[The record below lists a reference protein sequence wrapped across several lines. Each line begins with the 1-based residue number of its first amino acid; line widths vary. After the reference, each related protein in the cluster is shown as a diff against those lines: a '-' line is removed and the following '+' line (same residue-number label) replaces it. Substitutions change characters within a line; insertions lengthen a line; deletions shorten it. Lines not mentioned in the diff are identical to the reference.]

1 MRYGIVGMV
10 ALLVAAP
17 AGVRGQAQLT
27 AVERRVVEH
36 IDANREGAVALL
48 REIVDINSGTL
59 NPEGVRAV
67 ADVLIPEFEALGF
80 ETRYVPLPDS
90 LERGG
95 HLIAERSGQ
104 GPRVLLIGHLDT
116 VFEEDSP
123 FQRYETI
130 DSITAR
136 GPGVNDMK
144 GGNVAMLVALQA
156 LHAEG
161 LLEGTNITVVL
172 TGDEE
177 RPGQPVSVARELLI
191 EAGRA
196 SDYALGFEGGS
207 RGIEVDYGVVG
218 RRSSSSWE
226 LVVGGTRAHSS
237 GVFSES
243 VGAGAIYEAAR
254 ILNAF
259 YEELREEGLTFNPGM
274 IVGGSE
280 AAVTGEA
287 QGHAAGKTNVVAERA
302 VVQGDIRTLTDEQ
315 LERTRAAM
323 RAIVAR
329 SLPRTQA
336 EISFTDGYPSM
347 VATEANHALLRRFD
361 EVSRALDLSPIE
373 PFDPARR
380 GAADISF
387 VAPYV
392 AGLDGLG
399 VVGGG
404 SHTVDERIDLRSLPI
419 AARRAAVLIHRLT
432 RERASAQ

>member
-1 MRYGIVGMV
+1 MRGRILLLALTV
-10 ALLVAAP
+10 APGAVQGQP
-17 AGVRGQAQLT
+17 ALT
-27 AVERRVVEH
+27 DVERRIVAHV
-36 IDANREGAVALL
+36 DAGRDEALALL

-67 ADVLIPEFEALGF
+67 ADVLMPAFDALGF
-80 ETRYVPLPDS
+80 EVRYVPLPDS

-95 HLIAERSGQ
+95 HLIAERSGGA
-104 GPRVLLIGHLDT
+104 GPRILLIGHLDT

-123 FQRYETI
+123 FQRYEQV

-136 GPGVNDMK
+136 GPGVADMK
-144 GGNVAMLVALQA
+144 GGDVAMLLALRA

-161 LLEGTNITVVL
+161 ALEGANITVVL

-177 RPGQPVSVARELLI
+177 RPGRPVSVARELLI
-191 EAGRA
+191 EAGRR
-196 SDYALGFEGGS
+196 SDYALGFESGS
-207 RGIEVDYGVVG
+207 RGIDVDYGVVG

-226 LVVGGTRAHSS
+226 LVVTGMRAHSS
-237 GVFSES
+237 GVFSTG

-254 ILNAF
+254 ILNTF
-259 YEELREEGLTFNPGM
+259 YEELREEGVTYNPGV

-280 AAVTGEA
+280 AELDAEA
-287 QGHAAGKTNVVAERA
+287 QGRAAGKTNVVAERV
-302 VVQGDIRTLTDEQ
+302 VVQGDLRTLTDEQ

-323 RAIVAR
+323 REIVAR

-336 EISFTDGYPSM
+336 EITFQDGYPSM

-361 EVSRALDLSPIE
+361 EVSRALDLPPVE
-373 PFDPARR
+373 PFDPSQR

-399 VVGGG
+399 AIGSG
-404 SHTVDERIDLRSLPI
+404 SHTVEERVDLRSIPI
-419 AARRAAVLIHRLT
+419 AARRAAVLIHRLAHGPAT
-432 RERASAQ
+432 TQ